1 MPTGYHCS
9 GKKGNPATGS
19 GEFSAQKFDE
29 LLYLCIIV
37 IDGYGTYAYFASMG
51 DLVAIV
57 DHAIY
62 RISRGVIKRPD
73 LCCKGR
79 IERVQK
85 LIYFIDL
92 KKE

>member
-1 MPTGYHCS
+1 
-9 GKKGNPATGS
+9 
-19 GEFSAQKFDE
+19 
-29 LLYLCIIV
+29 
-37 IDGYGTYAYFASMG
+37 MG

-57 DHAIY
+57 HNAIY

-73 LCCKGR
+73 LCCNGR
-79 IERVQK
+79 IERMQK